1 MQFRKNPL
9 CSRISLLLATGTLLA
24 AHAPASLAQSVADGG
39 QWTCQADAAGNW
51 QCSEN
56 PAASRSTVN
65 AGVVV
70 TRGERPVAGQR
81 SGASTTQS
89 TRDAGNHQAESD
101 WVPVEQMTAAQR
113 ASLPANCCGA
123 FIEPARTGLD
133 GQPLD
138 ASADPATSP
147 TLFTA
152 PGAIDQDTDQR
163 VNIDGAVSIQQG
175 NRTIRNSAATQIDQQ
190 ADTITLTGDVEFREP
205 GVLLT
210 GSGAF
215 IDQGNSQ
222 NRIDGASYVLHDYG
236 VHGAASVIVYDSAG
250 EVLAIENGE
259 FSRCEPGNEFWTL
272 SSERMRLDTAA
283 GIGTAAGV
291 TLRIKDVPV
300 FHYPFTV
307 PFPLGDQRVSG
318 FLAPSIGS
326 TSDGGADIALP

>member
-113 ASLPANCCGA
+113 TSLPANCCGA

-138 ASADPATSP
+138 ASEPA
-147 TLFTA
+147 
-152 PGAIDQDTDQR
+152 
-163 VNIDGAVSIQQG
+163 
-175 NRTIRNSAATQIDQQ
+175 
-190 ADTITLTGDVEFREP
+190 
-205 GVLLT
+205 
-210 GSGAF
+210 
-215 IDQGNSQ
+215 
-222 NRIDGASYVLHDYG
+222 
-236 VHGAASVIVYDSAG
+236 
-250 EVLAIENGE
+250 
-259 FSRCEPGNEFWTL
+259 
-272 SSERMRLDTAA
+272 
-283 GIGTAAGV
+283 
-291 TLRIKDVPV
+291 
-300 FHYPFTV
+300 
-307 PFPLGDQRVSG
+307 
-318 FLAPSIGS
+318 
-326 TSDGGADIALP
+326 